1 MIIDGC
7 YLVEPENAEEVKLA
21 NEVIL
26 KLREEKLRAEHRQ
39 KCKMAISFAISDVIS
54 QIGFLAET
62 KNIVR
67 ELNRELRE
75 MKNQTENV

>member
-1 MIIDGC
+1 MKVIDGC
-7 YLVEPENAEEVKLA
+7 YYVEPENAEEVILA

-26 KLREEKLRAEHRQ
+26 KLREEKLRSEHRQ
-39 KCKMAISFAISDVIS
+39 KCKMAISLAISDVIS
-54 QIGFLAET
+54 QIGLAET
-62 KNIVR
+62 KNSVR

>member
-7 YLVEPENAEEVKLA
+7 YFVEPENAEEVKLA

-26 KLREEKLRAEHRQ
+26 KLREDKLRAEHRQ

-54 QIGFLAET
+54 QIGLAET
-62 KNIVR
+62 KNIVK
-67 ELNRELRE
+67 ELNRELRAME
-75 MKNQTENV
+75 NQTENV